1 MLGKIAILFFSE
13 GNAMK
18 ERSKKEEHDETAT
31 LEDLLSVI
39 RSSNIDLH
47 AWSAVAIGRIWPS
60 DIPRI
65 IEVLKA
71 ESTGTIEDEG
81 SRIIQGVKI
90 LLHSMGPQ
98 VIPALI
104 EALKRC
110 EDEEDSE
117 QDEDLDFVA
126 IQGFRYQIA
135 SALAQFGLEAV
146 PVLLET
152 VKNPGCPSNIS
163 WTAELAIGMIG
174 EPAVPML
181 LDAFKDESY
190 IRELSLAFGQIG
202 PLAIPA
208 LIEALRSKDWR
219 VRAGA
224 ADSLYWMGT
233 EAKAAIPVLKELAI
247 RDVNEQVRDI
257 ARHTLN
263 KIQK

>member
-1 MLGKIAILFFSE
+1 ME
-13 GNAMK
+13 
-18 ERSKKEEHDETAT
+18 ERSKQEKHDETAT
-31 LEDLLSVI
+31 FEDLLSVI
-39 RSSNIDLH
+39 RTSNIDLL
-47 AWSAVAIGRIWPS
+47 AWSAVAIGRISPS

-90 LLHSMGPQ
+90 LLHLMGPQ
-98 VIPALI
+98 AIPALI

-117 QDEDLDFVA
+117 QDEDWDFVA
-126 IQGFRYQIA
+126 IQAFKYEIA

-146 PVLLET
+146 PALLEPM
-152 VKNPGCPSNIS
+152 KNAGSDIS

-181 LDAFKDESY
+181 LDAFTDDVARGEV
-190 IRELSLAFGQIG
+190 SLAFGQIG
-202 PLAIPA
+202 PVAIPA
-208 LIEALRSKDWR
+208 LIEALKSEDWR

-224 ADSLYWMGT
+224 AHALCWMGT
-233 EAKAAIPVLKELAI
+233 EAKRVIPVLKERAM
-247 RDVNEQVRDI
+247 RDVNEEVRNI
-257 ARHTLN
+257 ARRALN
-263 KIQK
+263 KIQKQEGDAHKLNH